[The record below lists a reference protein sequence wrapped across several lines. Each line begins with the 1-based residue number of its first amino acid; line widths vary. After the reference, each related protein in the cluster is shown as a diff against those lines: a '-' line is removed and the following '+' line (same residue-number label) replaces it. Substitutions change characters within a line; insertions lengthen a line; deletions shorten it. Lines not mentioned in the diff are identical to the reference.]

1 MGIKLEDLKYIDRF
15 KDLRVLVIG
24 DVMLDQYII
33 GTATRISPEAPVPV
47 IKLERQ
53 CYSVGGAGNVARN
66 VALLGAKTYLFGSVG
81 CDFGASRIREC
92 LHDYD
97 NITYQFTMS
106 NTLQTT
112 IKTRIIADG
121 VQMVRLDREG
131 DSNRNQTAQLQ
142 KENLIT
148 FIKEEVKEVD
158 AIIISDYN
166 KGILHEHIIPII
178 KENLDGLVFVDAK
191 PNNLYKF
198 YNVPAII
205 KPNKKEAFDFC
216 KMNDYD
222 PANVVEAGKF
232 IQNFLKAHSVLITEG
247 KDGMTLIDFLGHVTK
262 IPSIHTLPIGNAIGA
277 GDVSLAVF
285 ALAVVSD
292 MEMDK
297 AAILANIAGALSLWG
312 EGTGAVTA
320 KELKDTA
327 REWI

>member
-1 MGIKLEDLKYIDRF
+1 MGIELEDLRYIDKF
-15 KDLRVLVIG
+15 KDLRILVIG
-24 DVMLDQYII
+24 DIMLDQYII

-47 IKLERQ
+47 IKPRKQ

-66 VALLGAKTYLFGSVG
+66 VSLLGAKTYLFGSVG
-81 CDFGASRIREC
+81 RDFGASKIREC
-92 LHDYD
+92 LHNYD
-97 NITYQFTMS
+97 NITYQFITP

-121 VQMVRLDREG
+121 IQLVRLDLEG
-131 DSNRNQTAQLQ
+131 DTDRDSTAQLQ
-142 KENLIT
+142 KENLTT

-166 KGILHEHIIPII
+166 KGILHEHITPMI
-178 KENLDGLVFVDAK
+178 KENLDGLLFVDAK
-191 PNNLYKF
+191 PNNLHKF
-198 YNVPAII
+198 YNAQAII

-216 KMNDYD
+216 RMNDYN
-222 PANVVEAGKF
+222 PTNVAEAGKF

-247 KDGMTLIDFLGHVTK
+247 KDGMTLIDFLGRVTK
-262 IPSIHTLPIGNAIGA
+262 IPSIHTLPTGNAIGA

-297 AAILANIAGALSLWG
+297 AATLANIAGALSLWN
-312 EGTGAVTA
+312 EGTGVVTA
-320 KELKDTA
+320 EELKETTRD
-327 REWI
+327 WI